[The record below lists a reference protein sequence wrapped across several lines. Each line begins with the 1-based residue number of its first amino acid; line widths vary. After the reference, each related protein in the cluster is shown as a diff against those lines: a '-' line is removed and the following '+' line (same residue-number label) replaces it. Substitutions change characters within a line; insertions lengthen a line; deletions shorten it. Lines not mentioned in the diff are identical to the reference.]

1 MLKKW
6 FEIIYDRRISLRE
19 RLFRAGTGICM
30 VAAVFVLPMGRN
42 LINYLILAASLIF
55 MTLVVRVSIH
65 KDCISKGATAISV
78 LILVLFPVSFFT
90 AGGFYSG
97 VPEWLVI
104 YFIYISITLTGKLR
118 LLFYLLCVAE
128 KVRWC
133 GA

>member
-55 MTLVVRVSIH
+55 MALVVRVSIR
-65 KDCISKGATAISV
+65 KDCINKGATAISV

-104 YFIYISITLTGKLR
+104 
-118 LLFYLLCVAE
+118 
-128 KVRWC
+128 
-133 GA
+133 